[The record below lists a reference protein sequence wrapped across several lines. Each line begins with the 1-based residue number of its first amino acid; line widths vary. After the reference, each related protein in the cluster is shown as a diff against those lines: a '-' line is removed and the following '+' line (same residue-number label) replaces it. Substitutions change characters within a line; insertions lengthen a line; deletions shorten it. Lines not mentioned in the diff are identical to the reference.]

1 MSCSLFFDV
10 CTQKEITKP
19 ISNCKVSE
27 GRSTFILSAKRPLI
41 FEKVKFDNC
50 KCEISQPNDE
60 RCDWVIGPKDHEKLY
75 FVELKGGDIVKAL
88 GQLESAVKI
97 IKPSK
102 KFECHI
108 VKSGG
113 SGSVPSFSTKF
124 QILQKKFRRINGE
137 IFSHHTNLH
146 TIHI

>member
-1 MSCSLFFDV
+1 M
-10 CTQKEITKP
+10 
-19 ISNCKVSE
+19 SE

-108 VKSGG
+108 VKVGAQEASL
-113 SGSVPSFSTKF
+113 VLVLNFKF
-124 QILQKKFRRINGE
+124 YKKFRRINGE
-137 IFSHHTNLH
+137 IFSPHTNLH

>member
-102 KFECHI
+102 KFECHMALLHKAI
-108 VKSGG
+108 LEGF
-113 SGSVPSFSTKF
+113 FSN
-124 QILQKKFRRINGE
+124 IISR
-137 IFSHHTNLH
+137 
-146 TIHI
+146 